1 MLSVNF
7 GLYIGEQIKLLPLLI
22 NDVKSTEY
30 MKNDNARIKLQCIPS
45 ATDLSRKNRYRQLN
59 C

>member
-30 MKNDNARIKLQCIPS
+30 MKNDNARITFQCILS
-45 ATDLSRKNRYRQLN
+45 VTDLIRKNRYRQLN